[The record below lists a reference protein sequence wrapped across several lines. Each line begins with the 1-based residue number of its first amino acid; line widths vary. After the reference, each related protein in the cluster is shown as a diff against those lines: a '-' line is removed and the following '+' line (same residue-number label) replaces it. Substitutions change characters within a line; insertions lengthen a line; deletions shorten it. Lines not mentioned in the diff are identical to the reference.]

1 MSKRLAFLGV
11 SHIHAGGFSDLAF
24 ARGFTCAGVFDW
36 DATRAATIASKLD
49 APVRELEELLADD
62 SVDAYVIVSQTVRH
76 QDLIPL
82 VAPLGRPI
90 FADKPLGTSR
100 KAAESLAKL
109 LQKHNAVFHT
119 GYFQRG
125 SAEVQTINH
134 WVKSGRFGQIT
145 RARMSNCHSGALG
158 GWFDTDYKWMT
169 EREQAGCGAYG
180 DLGSHGVDLLMWM
193 FGDVEQVVASVA
205 PGTDRYPGCDEV
217 GEGILKFKNGV
228 IATLAASWDDV
239 ASPYRLQI
247 TGTEGHAIL
256 GDELRWA
263 GKDGRWETVTD
274 LEPAAPAGFAAFLDH
289 LEGNNVPLIS
299 PAEAAARTA
308 VVQAIYE
315 SVDKSKWV
323 KL

>member
-24 ARGFTCAGVFDW
+24 SRGFTCAGVFDW

-49 APVRELEELLADD
+49 APVRELDELLADD

-100 KAAESLAKL
+100 KAAEALAKL

-125 SAEVQTINH
+125 SAEVQIINH
-134 WVKSGRFGQIT
+134 WVKSGRFGKIT

-217 GEGILKFKNGV
+217 GEGILKFKSGV

-247 TGTEGHAIL
+247 AGTEGHAIL
-256 GDELRWA
+256 GDDLRWA
-263 GKDGRWETVTD
+263 GKDGRWEVVTD
-274 LEPAAPAGFAAFLDH
+274 LEPAAPAGFAAFLDF
-289 LEGNNVPLIS
+289 LEGNEVTLIS
-299 PAEAAARTA
+299 PREAAARTA
-308 VVQAIYE
+308 VVEALYE
-315 SVDKSKWV
+315 SIEKSKWV

>member
-1 MSKRLAFLGV
+1 
-11 SHIHAGGFSDLAF
+11 
-24 ARGFTCAGVFDW
+24 
-36 DATRAATIASKLD
+36 
-49 APVRELEELLADD
+49 
-62 SVDAYVIVSQTVRH
+62 
-76 QDLIPL
+76 
-82 VAPLGRPI
+82 
-90 FADKPLGTSR
+90 
-100 KAAESLAKL
+100 
-109 LQKHNAVFHT
+109 
-119 GYFQRG
+119 
-125 SAEVQTINH
+125 
-134 WVKSGRFGQIT
+134 
-145 RARMSNCHSGALG
+145 
-158 GWFDTDYKWMT
+158 
-169 EREQAGCGAYG
+169 
-180 DLGSHGVDLLMWM
+180 
-193 FGDVEQVVASVA
+193 
-205 PGTDRYPGCDEV
+205 V

-247 TGTEGHAIL
+247 AGTEGHAIL

>member
-1 MSKRLAFLGV
+1 
-11 SHIHAGGFSDLAF
+11 
-24 ARGFTCAGVFDW
+24 
-36 DATRAATIASKLD
+36 
-49 APVRELEELLADD
+49 
-62 SVDAYVIVSQTVRH
+62 VDAYVIVSQTVRH

-217 GEGILKFKNGV
+217 GEGILKFKSGV

-247 TGTEGHAIL
+247 AGAEGHAIL
-256 GDELRWA
+256 GDDLRWA
-263 GKDGRWETVTD
+263 GKDGRWEVVTD

>member
-1 MSKRLAFLGV
+1 
-11 SHIHAGGFSDLAF
+11 
-24 ARGFTCAGVFDW
+24 
-36 DATRAATIASKLD
+36 
-49 APVRELEELLADD
+49 
-62 SVDAYVIVSQTVRH
+62 
-76 QDLIPL
+76 
-82 VAPLGRPI
+82 
-90 FADKPLGTSR
+90 
-100 KAAESLAKL
+100 
-109 LQKHNAVFHT
+109 
-119 GYFQRG
+119 
-125 SAEVQTINH
+125 
-134 WVKSGRFGQIT
+134 
-145 RARMSNCHSGALG
+145 
-158 GWFDTDYKWMT
+158 MT

-247 TGTEGHAIL
+247 AGTEGHAIL

>member
-24 ARGFTCAGVFDW
+24 SRGFTCAGVFDW

-49 APVRELEELLADD
+49 APVRELDELLEDD

-76 QDLIPL
+76 QDLIPK
-82 VAPLGRPI
+82 VAPLGRPV
-90 FADKPLGTSR
+90 FADKPLGTTR
-100 KAAESLAKL
+100 KAALAMADAL
-109 LQKHNAVFHT
+109 EKHGTMYHT

-125 SAEVQTINH
+125 SAEVQTIHH

-145 RARMSNCHSGALG
+145 RARMSNCHSGSLG

-169 EREQAGCGAYG
+169 DRAQAGCGAFG
-180 DLGSHGVDLLMWM
+180 DLGSHGIDLLMWM
-193 FGDVEQVVASVA
+193 FGEVEQVVASVA
-205 PGTDRYPGCDEV
+205 PGINRYDGCDEL
-217 GEGILKFKNGV
+217 GEGILRFKNGM

-247 TGTEGHAIL
+247 AGTEGHAIL

-263 GKDGRWETVTD
+263 GKDGRWVTVTE

-289 LEGNNVPLIS
+289 LEGNEVTLIS
-299 PAEAAARTA
+299 PREAAARTA
-308 VVQAIYE
+308 VVEALYASI
-315 SVDKSKWV
+315 DKSKWV